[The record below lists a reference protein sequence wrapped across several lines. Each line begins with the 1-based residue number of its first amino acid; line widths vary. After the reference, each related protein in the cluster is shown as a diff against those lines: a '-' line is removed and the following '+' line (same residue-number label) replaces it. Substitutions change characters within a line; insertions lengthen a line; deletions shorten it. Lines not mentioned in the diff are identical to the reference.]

1 MPSPPEPI
9 RIARLLALVRSQTQ
23 RNFDKAAVLQTA
35 ASLSEAL
42 TVAMLIPLLHVMG
55 NGSQA
60 VEIAVGGS
68 AVTLSLPVVLAGFVV
83 LIALRSLSL
92 ERKEAF
98 NARVTFG
105 FVESMQ
111 ARFFAAIAA
120 TRWSVV
126 SRWRAADMTHAVVGD
141 SDRLLQ
147 TITLLLTFV
156 QSIAMAT
163 VLSLLSLALSWQMTL
178 LAIAVGLVLLLVT
191 LPGRGR
197 VLDRSRRMFEARQS
211 QFRITD
217 EFFNGLRTA
226 KAFGLEQRH
235 VGAMQEVLREVR
247 DGNVA
252 FTLDRVRTA
261 TIYQIA
267 TALALAGFVWFSLVV
282 VGLNMA
288 TTVTML
294 FLFMRLAPR
303 VVTLHSTW
311 QQLRTQMGSVE
322 AMLGMLDDAERNAEP
337 ELPATRTAPSLR
349 KSIEISDV
357 RYSYDEGK
365 TPALRGISVTIAA
378 GTVTA
383 IVGPT
388 GSGKSTMI
396 DLLLGL
402 IDPDE
407 GSIAIDGEPLDQ
419 AGRRAWLGR
428 VGYVPQETYLFNA
441 TIADNLR
448 VADASASDEQ
458 LWEALGIADAATF
471 VRELPG
477 GLEYHLGDR
486 GRGLSGGERQRLAIA
501 RALLRRPDLL
511 ILDEATS
518 ALDALSQ
525 RRVARAISGLR
536 QHMTIVVVAHRLS
549 VVSFADDVIVLEN
562 GNITA
567 AGPTSQLMAEDSGH
581 LREVVDAESDFT
593 YRRQ

>member
-1 MPSPPEPI
+1 MM
-9 RIARLLALVRSQTQ
+9 RLLALVRSQTG
-23 RNFDKAAVLQTA
+23 RNFDKAALLQTA

-42 TVAMLIPLLHVMG
+42 TVAMLIPLLHVMTG
-55 NGSQA
+55 GAQA
-60 VEIAVGGS
+60 VKMAIGGS
-68 AVTLSLPVVLAGFVV
+68 AVTLSLPVVLASFVV
-83 LIALRSLSL
+83 LIALRSLSM

-98 NARVTFG
+98 NSRVTFG

-156 QSIAMAT
+156 QSIAMAIM
-163 VLSLLSLALSWQMTL
+163 LSLLSLTLSWQMTL
-178 LAIAVGLVLLLVT
+178 LAVAVGLVLLLVT

-197 VLDRSRRMFEARQS
+197 VLDRSRKMFEARQS

-247 DGNVA
+247 DGNIA

-261 TIYQIA
+261 TIYQVA
-267 TALALAGFVWFSLVV
+267 TALALAGFVWFSLVI

-294 FLFMRLAPR
+294 FLYMRLAPR
-303 VVTLHSTW
+303 VVTLHTTW
-311 QQLRTQMGSVE
+311 QQLRSQMGGVE
-322 AMLGMLDDAERNAEP
+322 TMLAMLDEAERNAEP
-337 ELPATRTAPSLR
+337 ELLDADKAPSLR
-349 KSIEISDV
+349 KAVDIRDAS
-357 RYSYDEGK
+357 YSYDEGK
-365 TPALRGISVTIAA
+365 TPALRSVSVTITA

-402 IDPDE
+402 VEPDE
-407 GSIAIDGEPLDQ
+407 GSIAVDGERLDQ
-419 AGRRAWLGR
+419 SNRRAWLGR

-448 VADASASDEQ
+448 VANTAASDEE
-458 LWEALGIADAATF
+458 LWEVLRIADAAGF
-471 VRELPG
+471 VRELPD

-501 RALLRRPDLL
+501 RALLRKPDLL

-525 RRVARAISGLR
+525 RRVARAISSLR
-536 QHMTIVVVAHRLS
+536 QKMTIVVVAHRLS
-549 VVSFADDVIVLEN
+549 VVSFADHVIVLEN
-562 GNITA
+562 GSVTA
-567 AGPTSQLMAEDSGH
+567 AGPTSQLMAEETGH
-581 LREVVDAESDFT
+581 LREVVDAESDFA
-593 YRRQ
+593 YSRQ